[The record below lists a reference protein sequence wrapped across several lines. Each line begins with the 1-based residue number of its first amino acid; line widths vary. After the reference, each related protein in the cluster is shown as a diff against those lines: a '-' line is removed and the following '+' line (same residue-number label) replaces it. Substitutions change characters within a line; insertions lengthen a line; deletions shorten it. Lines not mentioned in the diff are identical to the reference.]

1 MNRDDRRI
9 LRRAAIM
16 LLAEARL
23 GRESCMSGTDTTP
36 RPWAC
41 GDCAPAGMKC
51 NARRTHDAQVKV
63 AGQLKAIAGGRA

>member
-9 LRRAAIM
+9 LRRAANM

-23 GRESCMSGTDTTP
+23 GRESCQVSGT
-36 RPWAC
+36 PWAC
-41 GDCAPAGMKC
+41 GDCAPAGTKC
-51 NARRTHDAQVKV
+51 NARRTHGAQVKV